1 MLFSI
6 VQIFVLSALS
16 HASQDAP
23 ACTDKQDLA
32 FLIDTTTTITEQ
44 GVVMAQSLAI
54 SIISNFTINKDYTR
68 AAYVSFGHES
78 MIRFSFKTF
87 SSNEEVDLM
96 IALDDSL
103 NGTARYESETKIL
116 NETMHVLNL
125 LFSEELGS
133 RPDVNRVLIF
143 ISNGKFTDELQ
154 SEIVQEYLKEQNI
167 KLLVAGVGRE
177 IDVGLLELL
186 VDDKVNDIFTA
197 EERNSGYMIDRIH
210 ELTKEFCNRNSTQIN
225 ENSSSIS

>member
-103 NGTARYESETKIL
+103 NGTASL